1 MTSGFTPVSLSV
13 LSRYDGEA
21 AFGGFK
27 LSLQNVFS
35 SIPLL
40 KGIGDA
46 VDAGVKMIYRR
57 LKWKHKCEVDVWVL
71 SLPEIEGIHC

>member
-1 MTSGFTPVSLSV
+1 M
-13 LSRYDGEA
+13 
-21 AFGGFK
+21 
-27 LSLQNVFS
+27 FS

-40 KGIGDA
+40 KGIRDA

>member
-1 MTSGFTPVSLSV
+1 M
-13 LSRYDGEA
+13 
-21 AFGGFK
+21 
-27 LSLQNVFS
+27 FS

-57 LKWKHKCEVDVWVL
+57 LKWKQKCEVDVCVL